1 MNNFLVDTYL
11 DTLFSHTT
19 KNCLIMLWVFILFC
33 LWLNEGSKY
42 LCFTQKLLL
51 NHSIERLNNTQFK
64 KTKPLI
70 YNFQHKSLEN
80 VNKNVKKIEVR

>member
-64 KTKPLI
+64 KKTKPLT
-70 YNFQHKSLEN
+70 YNFQYKSLEEREQ
-80 VNKNVKKIEVR
+80 KCQKD